1 MRRSPLALTLALTA
15 LALAAPGAPA
25 SAQTPCELRLPEA
38 EDDFALGRFEE
49 LEELLE
55 PCLAPTARPKEKA
68 HAYRLLA
75 KSRLALDDLEGAR
88 EAVRGLLRLV
98 PDYEPEALDSPRF
111 VRLIDEVRVASGT
124 VQVTSVSKTGES
136 LREAP
141 ATVVVLTAEEIE
153 RRGYLDLEALFHD
166 LPGFDVSRANGTTY
180 ANLYQRG
187 YRSATTDRTLLLVDG
202 IEHNDLT
209 SNVAFLSRQYPL
221 ADVDR
226 VEVIYGPAS
235 TIYGANAFVGV
246 INVITKQPKQLL
258 GDGQP
263 WSVRAFVGGG
273 DFQTRYV
280 DSVIAGRVPGGAAT
294 WSLTTRL
301 FQSDEQDLSG
311 FADWDY
317 DPAHYDRVDYARA
330 LGVSG
335 VTPDG
340 ASRAQAAIDAQ
351 ELGPSPYYVIERD
364 PDGTA
369 TSIALTPEGVARARE
384 LDRAAMSAV
393 VGGEPVGFSDL
404 TDDWWV
410 SGKLA
415 TSSLELGFQT
425 WERREGSVGW
435 NTDQG
440 EPGADNGALWTP
452 RHTAFYA
459 KASHELGR
467 SVALDFFGRYTKHD
481 LGPDSASF
489 SLQSYAG
496 GGRSLADLAAGRPAA
511 WQRSNLFRSSSQ
523 LRGELSVSYQPS
535 DLFSL
540 VSGVEVRDGSIQ
552 GDYVRSEDPVASET
566 GADPVVPGG
575 NRFDVRDL
583 GLFVQASYVPGK
595 DLKLIAG
602 GRLDEN
608 RVRENGGYGTAFS
621 PRLAVIYS
629 PRQWVFKA
637 IYAEAF
643 KDASNFNRFATLPG
657 VRDKPNPDLAPEE
670 VRNLELVASWERDG
684 ASAAVAAYQSEY
696 SGIVGL
702 RSVPFED
709 GTTLQFQNLGELR
722 IRGLQADGTW
732 PWRRFDLYA
741 NYTYTDPYAT
751 SPTNDR
757 GEPLL
762 DDAGRPIDEL
772 RVGDIA
778 RHNANAGVNAPL
790 GERWNLNLRANYI
803 GSRPT
808 GAGTT
813 VTTNPF
819 RRIDSA
825 VVAHGALTYRGLVE
839 GLDLQLVVNNLFDEL
854 RYDPGIREAGGGRFA
869 ARLPQPGRA
878 IYLRFSYRR

>member
-1 MRRSPLALTLALTA
+1 
-15 LALAAPGAPA
+15 
-25 SAQTPCELRLPEA
+25 
-38 EDDFALGRFEE
+38 
-49 LEELLE
+49 
-55 PCLAPTARPKEKA
+55 
-68 HAYRLLA
+68 
-75 KSRLALDDLEGAR
+75 
-88 EAVRGLLRLV
+88 
-98 PDYEPEALDSPRF
+98 
-111 VRLIDEVRVASGT
+111 
-124 VQVTSVSKTGES
+124 
-136 LREAP
+136 
-141 ATVVVLTAEEIE
+141 
-153 RRGYLDLEALFHD
+153 
-166 LPGFDVSRANGTTY
+166 
-180 ANLYQRG
+180 
-187 YRSATTDRTLLLVDG
+187 
-202 IEHNDLT
+202 
-209 SNVAFLSRQYPL
+209 AFLSRQYPL

-246 INVITKQPKQLL
+246 VNVITKQPRQLL

-263 WSVRAFVGGG
+263 WSVHAVVGGG

-280 DSVIAGRVPGGAAT
+280 DSIAAGRTPWGTAT

-317 DPAHYDRVDYARA
+317 DPAHYDGVDYPGV

-335 VTPDG
+335 LAADG
-340 ASRAQAAIDAQ
+340 GYRAQAVVEEEQ
-351 ELGPSPYYVIERD
+351 LGPSPYYVIRRG

-369 TSIALTPEGVARARE
+369 TSIELTPEGVARARE
-384 LDRAAMSAV
+384 LDRASTSAV

-410 SGKLA
+410 SGKLV

-452 RHTAFYA
+452 RQTAFYA
-459 KASHELGR
+459 KASQELGR

-489 SLQSYAG
+489 SLKSYAG

-523 LRGELSVSYQPS
+523 LRGELSLSYQPS

-552 GDYVRSEDPVASET
+552 GDYVRSEDPLASET

-583 GLFVQASYVPGK
+583 GFFLQASYVPLA

-602 GRLDEN
+602 GRLDDN
-608 RVRENGGYGTAFS
+608 RVRETGGYGTAFS
-621 PRLAVIYS
+621 PRVAVVYS
-629 PRQWVFKA
+629 PRDWVFKA

-657 VRDKPNPDLAPEE
+657 VRDRPNPDLAPEE
-670 VRNLELVASWERDG
+670 VRNLELAASWEREG
-684 ASAAVAAYQSEY
+684 ASASVAAYQSDY

-702 RSVPFED
+702 RSVPFEG

-722 IRGLQADGTW
+722 IRGLQADGAW
-732 PWRRFDLYA
+732 RWRRFDLYA

-751 SPTNDR
+751 SPLDDR

-762 DDAGRPIDEL
+762 DGAGRRIDEL

-778 RHNANAGVNAPL
+778 RHNANAGVNLPL
-790 GERWNLNLRANYI
+790 RERWNVNLRANYV

-825 VVAHGALTYRGLVE
+825 VVAHGTLTYRDLVE
-839 GLDLQLVVNNLFDEL
+839 DLDLQLVVINLFDEQ
-854 RYDPGIREAGGGRFA
+854 RFDPGIREAGGGRFA

-878 IYLRFSYRR
+878 LYLRFSYSR